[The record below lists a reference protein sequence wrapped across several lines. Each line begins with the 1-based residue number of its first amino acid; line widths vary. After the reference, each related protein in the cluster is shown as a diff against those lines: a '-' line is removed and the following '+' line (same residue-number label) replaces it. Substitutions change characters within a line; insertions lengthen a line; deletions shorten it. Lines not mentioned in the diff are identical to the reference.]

1 MVEERKI
8 NPETVKKDKEKKE
21 WAIFVEDY
29 NTGWLPSLALSFF
42 FHGCKKMTG

>member
-21 WAIFVEDY
+21 WSVYVEDF
-29 NTGWLPSLALSFF
+29 NTGQAPRASYPS
-42 FHGCKKMTG
+42 